1 MEINLISEKRT
12 IVAKI
17 DTDLD
22 HHSAVLIRRAVDSKI
37 KSSNAVNVIF
47 DFSLVDFMDSSG
59 IGMLMGRYKITNIL
73 GGKTIIFGIK
83 KPVRRIIDMSGIDK
97 IIFISESYDDAI
109 RLI

>member
-22 HHSAVLIRRAVDSKI
+22 HHSAVQIRKAVDSKI

-73 GGKTIIFGIK
+73 GGKTIIFGTK

-97 IIFISESYDDAI
+97 IICICDKYDDAI